1 MYLKQSRLLMRTICG
16 CLSLIMLTSKSN
28 SLLGIQGFA
37 PYTSSCTYCC
47 IDEHI
52 YSLCK
57 PWWHLHS
64 HLSASSTGEEEHIHG
79 ICILISP
86 SSTRER
92 TAYEERSIPKTD
104 QASTQQEMVKWAD
117 NNPSAASLST
127 WRSTCCIHA
136 WTNTW
141 LGKPLFISRC
151 TTSCIHEQT
160 HCSANP
166 SSYASAITA
175 CMNTQPKLSSKGC

>member
-1 MYLKQSRLLMRTICG
+1 MRTICC

-64 HLSASSTGEEEHIHG
+64 HLTIQYK
-79 ICILISP
+79 
-86 SSTRER
+86 RR

-104 QASTQQEMVKWAD
+104 QASTQQEMLKLAD

-127 WRSTCCIHA
+127 WRSTSCIHA

-160 HCSANP
+160 HCWANP

-175 CMNTQPKLSSKGC
+175 CMNTQPKPSSKQC

>member
-1 MYLKQSRLLMRTICG
+1 MNFVGSAAVLAYLKIIWKCIVEYQALSFTLFALKTFLLIMHLKWSRLLMRTICC

-57 PWWHLHS
+57 SWWHLHS
-64 HLSASSTGEEEHIHG
+64 HLSASSTGEEEHIYG

-86 SSTRER
+86 SSTREEQHMKKEVYPKQIKLPLNKKCSNGQ
-92 TAYEERSIPKTD
+92 TIIPL
-104 QASTQQEMVKWAD
+104 Q
-117 NNPSAASLST
+117 L
-127 WRSTCCIHA
+127 H
-136 WTNTW
+136 
-141 LGKPLFISRC
+141 
-151 TTSCIHEQT
+151 
-160 HCSANP
+160 
-166 SSYASAITA
+166 
-175 CMNTQPKLSSKGC
+175 